1 MAGCRALKMRKHS
14 ADDPGEM
21 MPEFLSHQTAP
32 VARDG
37 NLLDL
42 LSELIEAHADT
53 VHLVTGDQ
61 RTELQW
67 LAHCDY
73 LRALQRLG
81 HETLAHHH
89 QRSPAPPL
97 ALAVASSL
105 NPAVTRGWTAALVI
119 LRGLAGAV
127 HALPAVTLDALRA

>member
-1 MAGCRALKMRKHS
+1 MRKHS

-67 LAHCDY
+67 LAHCNY